1 MKKIVFTDNE
11 ILKIKDDYLVKKLSC
26 KEIGNKYN
34 VSKQPINRVLKELG
48 VLRDG
53 NSNGKKIILDFEQTE
68 KIKKMYLEDNKN
80 IIQIAKK
87 LNLNKSLVDKILQN
101 SDYRRSKSD
110 AMKIIKTGVLLSD
123 TVKNNMKMAQLKINL
138 NGRKKIK
145 GGICKFY
152 KIKGLTCQGTF
163 EKFYI
168 EKLINEN
175 QKLPNN
181 CDPIL
186 TPFGLY
192 YPDFILNG
200 KYIEIKSDYTFNILI
215 GKIRNHF
222 TGDFDKKQLEKI
234 KYVTENIGNV
244 DVIVVDK
251 KNNKLIKK
259 EI

>member
-11 ILKIKDDYLVKKLSC
+11 ILKIKYDYLVGKLSC
-26 KEIGNKYN
+26 QEIGNKYN
-34 VSKQPINRVLKELG
+34 ISKRPINRILNELG

-53 NSNGKKIILDFEQTE
+53 NSNGKKIILTFEQNE
-68 KIKKMYLEDNKN
+68 EIKKMYLDDKKN
-80 IIQIAKK
+80 TKQISKK
-87 LNLNKSLVDKILQN
+87 LNLSESLVDKILQN
-101 SDYRRSKSD
+101 SNYRRSKSD

-123 TVKNNMKMAQLKINL
+123 IVKNNMKTAQLKINL
-138 NGRKKIK
+138 KGKRKVK
-145 GGICKFY
+145 GGVCKFY

-181 CDPIL
+181 CDPVL

-200 KYIEIKSDYTFNILI
+200 KYIEIKCDYTFEVLI
-215 GKIRNHF
+215 GNVKNHF
-222 TGDFDKKQLEKI
+222 TGDFDKKQLQKI
-234 KYVTENIGNV
+234 KYVNKNINYV
-244 DVIVVDK
+244 EVIVVDK